1 MTDLAAQTQLEKYQ
15 KAAASLDKFLE
26 QATDD
31 QKFDLAK
38 KMAEEKLLLVT
49 LDESER
55 EKILEKLMGLPQNL
69 EKIVR

>member
-31 QKFDLAK
+31 QKFDLGVGTEFGPYRA
-38 KMAEEKLLLVT
+38 VST
-49 LDESER
+49 F
-55 EKILEKLMGLPQNL
+55 
-69 EKIVR
+69 V

>member
-38 KMAEEKLLLVT
+38 KKMAEEKLLLVT

-55 EKILEKLMGLPQNL
+55 EKF
-69 EKIVR
+69 